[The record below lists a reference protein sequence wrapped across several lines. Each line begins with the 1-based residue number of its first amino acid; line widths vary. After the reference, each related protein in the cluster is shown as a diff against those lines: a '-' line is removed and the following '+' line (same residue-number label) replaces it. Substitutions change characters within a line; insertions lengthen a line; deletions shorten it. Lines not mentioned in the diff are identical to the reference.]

1 MKNNKSWFTL
11 AEIMIVI
18 TIMSILSVMA
28 TNFDF
33 NKKSSREKMDRFV
46 NKIISTID
54 TEKINIKIWRGIKSW
69 ANTINPDFTKISISS
84 WSINVKYYTGSSVTT
99 LNLLWTWSEIKYPYF
114 WENLYT
120 IKSIDFFSS
129 SGTLLNISS
138 SWKTLEIF
146 LAPDNIILS
155 WSTINNTPYLST
167 FVKFKIKL
175 WYQPNFKTI
184 EFDKRT
190 WKIEI
195 GTWIT
200 N

>member
-18 TIMSILSVMA
+18 TIMSILSLMA

-46 NKIISTID
+46 NKVISTID
-54 TEKINIKIWRGIKSW
+54 TEKINIKIWRWIKSW
-69 ANTINPDFTKISISS
+69 TSIINPDFTKISISS
-84 WSINVKYYTGSSVTT
+84 WSINIKYYTGSNINS

-129 SGTLLNISS
+129 SETLLNTSS

-146 LAPDNIILS
+146 LAPDNITLS
-155 WSTINNTPYLST
+155 WSTISGTSYSST